1 MVNNW
6 KSELDKKNNVIA
18 ILLDLSKA
26 FDTVDH
32 SLLLKKLYYY
42 NFSNESIQLLKSY
55 LSDRYAITKFG
66 KFFSEKKNLT
76 VGVPQGSVLGPLLFI
91 IFIND
96 MCYLNLKSKS
106 FLFADD
112 TTISFSKKRRKR
124 IVVEVK
130 TTASQYVLPELNN
143 IFSLMG
149 VPEELKSD
157 NGPPFK
163 GNEFSDFCDEFG
175 VKHRKITPAWPQA
188 NGQVENFN
196 KNLKRLIQK
205 SFINNSNWK
214 QELNSFL
221 RSYRNTPH
229 GSTKATPA
237 ELIFKRS
244 NSSKLPNKFDQFE
257 IQEEKTVKARRNDL
271 ESKNKMKEYSDKK
284 RRAVNHSFKTNDKV
298 ILDQIKD
305 KKISNKIK
313 SRFADELWTVK
324 QVKGSLITIESNGRE
339 LTRNC
344 SFLKLAPDS
353 MSQNVESEVIP
364 NSNWNQSLNEEQIFP
379 SQTQIEQRE
388 PEIVAEQRVVNLT
401 NQQPI
406 RSSTRIRNPVNRFVA
421 EPASGLINRN
431 QKRN

>member
-1 MVNNW
+1 M
-6 KSELDKKNNVIA
+6 
-18 ILLDLSKA
+18 
-26 FDTVDH
+26 
-32 SLLLKKLYYY
+32 
-42 NFSNESIQLLKSY
+42 
-55 LSDRYAITKFG
+55 
-66 KFFSEKKNLT
+66 
-76 VGVPQGSVLGPLLFI
+76 
-91 IFIND
+91 
-96 MCYLNLKSKS
+96 
-106 FLFADD
+106 
-112 TTISFSKKRRKR
+112 
-124 IVVEVK
+124 VEVK

-324 QVKGSLITIESNGRE
+324 QVKGSMITIESNDRE

-379 SQTQIEQRE
+379 SPTQIEQRE